1 MFDVNL
7 NQNNKKKRF
16 WIITGCVFAV
26 LFLLSGLV
34 AYFIMADFYPET
46 FGEVKKPKVFDLAQ
60 KSVSADLCDGCV
72 RRAIDGVYVQE
83 ARANLYP
90 VAVIIENNIDSRPSS
105 ALAKANLVFEAE
117 AEGGI
122 TRFLAVYA
130 DGSGIEEIGPIRSA
144 RPYFVDWARELSALF
159 AHCGGSPEALV
170 KIARDNIF
178 NLNEFYNENYF
189 WRDSARSAPHN
200 IYTSTENIN
209 KYLSKKAA
217 EEGKFLSWHFKD
229 EALES
234 DRSDSSKIQ
243 VEYKAN
249 YEVEWIYNKKT
260 NDYIRY
266 MAGARHKDSNGDE
279 IRAKNIII
287 QFVKAKV
294 LDEEGRLKMQHIG
307 SGEALACLDGKCDKG
322 EWRKKKS
329 SARTRFYN
337 EDEEEFEFNAGV
349 IWVEVVRPEVEVK
362 FSTDL

>member
-1 MFDVNL
+1 MYDANL

-16 WIITGCVFAV
+16 WIITGCVFVV
-26 LFLLSGLV
+26 LFLLSGFA
-34 AYFIMADFYPET
+34 AYFIMADFYPEI
-46 FGEVKKPKVFDLAQ
+46 FGEVKKPKVFDLAR

-72 RRAIDGVYVQE
+72 RRVIDGVYIKE

-90 VAVIIENNIDSRPSS
+90 FAVIIENNIDSRPSS

-130 DGSGIEEIGPIRSA
+130 NGGDIEEIGPIRSA
-144 RPYFVDWARELSALF
+144 RPYFIDWARELSALF
-159 AHCGGSPEALV
+159 VHCGGSPEALA
-170 KIARDNIF
+170 KIAQDNIF

-189 WRDSARSAPHN
+189 WRDRNRKAPHN
-200 IYTSTENIN
+200 IYTSTEKISE
-209 KYLSKKAA
+209 YLSEKVA

-229 EALES
+229 DAIES
-234 DRSDSSKIQ
+234 ERADNSKIK
-243 VEYKAN
+243 VGYKTN

-266 MAGARHKDSNGDE
+266 MAGQRHKDSSGDE

-287 QFVKAKV
+287 QYAKAEV
-294 LDEEGRLKMQHIG
+294 LDEEGRLKMQYIG
-307 SGEALACLDGKCDKG
+307 SGGAMVCLDGKCDSG
-322 EWRKKKS
+322 EWRKKKN

-337 EDEEEFEFNAGV
+337 KDEEEFEFNAGAT
-349 IWVEVVRPEVEVK
+349 WVEVVRPEIEVE
-362 FSTDL
+362 F